1 MRLVSRGLSATAS
14 ALQPLLLASAD
25 LAPVDVSWAKC
36 PAEGQVTE
44 GARVVG
50 RPGGGS
56 GLVPG
61 DVHLVQEVDTYCNE
75 GSCRLVRCRD
85 GQALL
90 EPSGQ
95 PKWGPLSGAARAGAP
110 LGATPLLL
118 ACLSGC
124 PVEVVALLWARQPE
138 AAAMVDGMGRTPLAL
153 ACEVTDSVSFP
164 DQLNCSSRFLKPWNQ
179 TWPMESIKVLAEA
192 YPKGIDAVSKAHV
205 A

>member
-1 MRLVSRGLSATAS
+1 MSCFVSRGPSATAS
-14 ALQPLLLASAD
+14 ALQPLLASAD

-61 DVHLVQEVDTYCNE
+61 DVHLVQGVGTSNGENGGPV
-75 GSCRLVRCRD
+75 GSCRLLRCRD

-95 PKWGPLSGAARAGAP
+95 PKWVPMSGLALAGAP

-124 PVEVVALLWARQPE
+124 PVEVVALLLARQPE

-153 ACEVTDSVSFP
+153 ACEVTALLFFP
-164 DQLNCSSRFLKPWNQ
+164 RPS
-179 TWPMESIKVLAEA
+179 
-192 YPKGIDAVSKAHV
+192 
-205 A
+205 

>member
-1 MRLVSRGLSATAS
+1 M
-14 ALQPLLLASAD
+14 
-25 LAPVDVSWAKC
+25 
-36 PAEGQVTE
+36 
-44 GARVVG
+44 VG

-61 DVHLVQEVDTYCNE
+61 DVHLVQQLGDGYPFPV
-75 GSCRLVRCRD
+75 GSCLLVRCRD

-95 PKWGPLSGAARAGAP
+95 PKWVPMSGLALAGAP

-124 PVEVVALLWARQPE
+124 PVEVVALLLARQPE

-153 ACEVTDSVSFP
+153 ACEVTALCLLF
-164 DQLNCSSRFLKPWNQ
+164 
-179 TWPMESIKVLAEA
+179 
-192 YPKGIDAVSKAHV
+192 
-205 A
+205 

>member
-1 MRLVSRGLSATAS
+1 MLCFVSRGPSATAS

-61 DVHLVQEVDTYCNE
+61 DVHLVQQLGTGTDFGNGGPV

-95 PKWGPLSGAARAGAP
+95 PKWVPMSGLALAGAP

-124 PVEVVALLWARQPE
+124 PVEVVALLLARQPE

-153 ACEVTDSVSFP
+153 ACEVT
-164 DQLNCSSRFLKPWNQ
+164 
-179 TWPMESIKVLAEA
+179 
-192 YPKGIDAVSKAHV
+192 
-205 A
+205 

>member
-1 MRLVSRGLSATAS
+1 MSCLVSRGPSATAS

-36 PAEGQVTE
+36 PAEGEVTE

-61 DVHLVQEVDTYCNE
+61 DVHLVLQVGGVKSFSGNGGPE
-75 GSCRLVRCRD
+75 GSCRVVRCRD

-95 PKWGPLSGAARAGAP
+95 PKWVPVSGLALAGAP

-124 PVEVVALLWARQPE
+124 PVEVVALLLARQPE

-153 ACEVTDSVSFP
+153 ACEVTGIFQLSLYFFLDTPRNPFFP
-164 DQLNCSSRFLKPWNQ
+164 SRLVQ
-179 TWPMESIKVLAEA
+179 
-192 YPKGIDAVSKAHV
+192 
-205 A
+205 

>member
-1 MRLVSRGLSATAS
+1 MPSFVSRGPSATAS

-61 DVHLVQEVDTYCNE
+61 DVHLVTRVGSGDSDGGPK

-85 GQALL
+85 GQAHL

-95 PKWGPLSGAARAGAP
+95 PKWVPMSGLALAGAP

-124 PVEVVALLWARQPE
+124 PVEVVALLLARQPE

-153 ACEVTDSVSFP
+153 ACEVTGPLFFP
-164 DQLNCSSRFLKPWNQ
+164 RPS
-179 TWPMESIKVLAEA
+179 
-192 YPKGIDAVSKAHV
+192 
-205 A
+205 

>member
-1 MRLVSRGLSATAS
+1 M
-14 ALQPLLLASAD
+14 ASAD

-36 PAEGQVTE
+36 PAEGNITE

-61 DVHLVQEVDTYCNE
+61 DVHLVLQVGEGGYDGNDGPV

-95 PKWGPLSGAARAGAP
+95 PKWVPMSGLALAGAP

-124 PVEVVALLWARQPE
+124 PVEVVALLLARQPE
-138 AAAMVDGMGRTPLAL
+138 AAAMVDGMGRTPLVL
-153 ACEVTDSVSFP
+153 ACEVTRHM
-164 DQLNCSSRFLKPWNQ
+164 C
-179 TWPMESIKVLAEA
+179 
-192 YPKGIDAVSKAHV
+192 YPLSH
-205 A
+205 